1 MNASNNSFLNQK
13 NKNSFDKYMQLAKE
27 IDQENEQKSR
37 NIQFST
43 LS

>member
-1 MNASNNSFLNQK
+1 MNASNNSFLYQK

-37 NIQFST
+37 NI
-43 LS
+43 

>member
-1 MNASNNSFLNQK
+1 MNESNNSFLNQK
-13 NKNSFDKYMQLAKE
+13 NKNSFDNYMQLAKE